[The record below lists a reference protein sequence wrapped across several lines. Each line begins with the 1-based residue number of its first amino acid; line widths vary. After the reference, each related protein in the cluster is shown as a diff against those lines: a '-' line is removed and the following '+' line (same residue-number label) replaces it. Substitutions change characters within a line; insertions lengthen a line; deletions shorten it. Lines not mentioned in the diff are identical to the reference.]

1 MWGTLRRLF
10 RRIGSDPANDA
21 DLRLKKRV
29 LVAFAAM
36 IGPAAVVWG
45 GRVPGFRRAA
55 GCVDP
60 AGLCRCLGRQPR
72 RVCDHPSVPGV
83 PARAADPHPP
93 PSVLSPSGSPR
104 LRQRQCGDPV
114 VVARSLGAMLMSGR
128 RRAVWWFAGFVGLVV
143 ASQLVQ
149 PSVRLDNNL
158 TRATV
163 PVFFGMNVVGVSAI
177 AFITLHYFVGQRDFA
192 FGMLE
197 ADQAKSEGLLLNILP
212 RQVAAVL
219 KDDRRIIAEH
229 YSGISVL
236 FADVVGFTPMSQK
249 LEPEAMVAL
258 LSDVFSRFDRLAA
271 EHGCA

>member
-1 MWGTLRRLF
+1 M
-10 RRIGSDPANDA
+10 
-21 DLRLKKRV
+21 
-29 LVAFAAM
+29 
-36 IGPAAVVWG
+36 
-45 GRVPGFRRAA
+45 
-55 GCVDP
+55 
-60 AGLCRCLGRQPR
+60 
-72 RVCDHPSVPGV
+72 
-83 PARAADPHPP
+83 
-93 PSVLSPSGSPR
+93 
-104 LRQRQCGDPV
+104 
-114 VVARSLGAMLMSGR
+114 
-128 RRAVWWFAGFVGLVV
+128 WWFAGFVGLVV

-163 PVFFGMNVVGVSAI
+163 PVFFGMNVVGVSPI

-197 ADQAKSEGLLLNILP
+197 AEQAKSEGLLLNILP

-258 LSDVFSRFDRLAA
+258 LSDVFSRL
-271 EHGCA
+271 

>member
-1 MWGTLRRLF
+1 M
-10 RRIGSDPANDA
+10 
-21 DLRLKKRV
+21 
-29 LVAFAAM
+29 
-36 IGPAAVVWG
+36 
-45 GRVPGFRRAA
+45 
-55 GCVDP
+55 
-60 AGLCRCLGRQPR
+60 
-72 RVCDHPSVPGV
+72 
-83 PARAADPHPP
+83 
-93 PSVLSPSGSPR
+93 
-104 LRQRQCGDPV
+104 
-114 VVARSLGAMLMSGR
+114 
-128 RRAVWWFAGFVGLVV
+128 GLVV

-197 ADQAKSEGLLLNILP
+197 AEQAKSEGLLLNILP

-271 EHGCA
+271 EHGCEKIRTIGANYMVACGIPVSRAQPCAGAGAHGARHAGRRDRRRIRPRQAPVPPRDEPRSGGGGHHRHHQVPVRRLG